1 MILNW
6 IKLVN
11 IRSFVDAQIKFPTG
25 SILLSGDIGSG
36 KSTILSAFE
45 FGLFGAMRGVLLS
58 NALLRKG
65 TSRGSVEICFSID
78 NKNIVIKR
86 NLKAQNSSV
95 IQEPGYVIINGLK
108 TEGTSTELRAIVL
121 DLLGYPKEMLT
132 KSKGMI
138 FRYTIYTP
146 QDQMKQIILED
157 KELRLNTLRS
167 VFGIDKYKRISENA
181 KSYTKKLKDRKKE
194 LGGIIYDLDDKK
206 SKLNKFKEDFEARSI
221 EESKIFPLLISVKE
235 SLIKKRAELKLFEEK
250 LASYN
255 EINKKI
261 EVITNILAEKS
272 TQKNKQ
278 FENIE
283 KLQQASA
290 VLKESVDQLNKNIFS
305 DDSFEVIDEKLSKK
319 EIELGNL
326 EETERKTIREGTL
339 CRERKIQIEKRM
351 EELTENKSKNSEKL
365 TVIKEKQNLYKELVE
380 QIKDKEL
387 INIKLDEINKEIEKI
402 NSQLS
407 SNSTIIE
414 QSEKLKQKIEGIDVC
429 PTCEQVVSQTHK
441 HSIIS
446 REDEKIY
453 SLKKRL
459 AEFETQKSEFTKSI
473 DREKEYLEKIR
484 EIEKKIAVLGSEVKQ
499 SEELEYELEKLEKA
513 KLDLQKERSDLI
525 EKIEQFDLTKLDE
538 VREKIGVFKE
548 ELKGFQ
554 KLKLSIQEK
563 SNLEKNLAD
572 KNQQIED
579 IKSLLAEADIMIKNL
594 NLKKEDMN
602 ERLKSFENIIENHNL
617 LKQELDKLLDEEKQV
632 ELKKQGIEQEM
643 ETCQRFIDE
652 LTKEV
657 IVKEEAKHNRNKVEK
672 DVQWFDDF
680 FISLMGVM
688 EKHVLMKVYHEFKD
702 LFTKWFDA
710 LIEDETITVSLND
723 EFTPVVIQNGY
734 EVEVENLSG
743 GEKTSVALAY
753 RLALN
758 KVINDVVSDI
768 KTKSII
774 VLDEPTD
781 GFSNEQLDRVR
792 EVLDQLDVE
801 QIILVS
807 HETKIEGFVDQVIRI
822 QKNDHVSEVIVS

>member
-1 MILNW
+1 
-6 IKLVN
+6 
-11 IRSFVDAQIKFPTG
+11 
-25 SILLSGDIGSG
+25 
-36 KSTILSAFE
+36 
-45 FGLFGAMRGVLLS
+45 
-58 NALLRKG
+58 
-65 TSRGSVEICFSID
+65 
-78 NKNIVIKR
+78 
-86 NLKAQNSSV
+86 
-95 IQEPGYVIINGLK
+95 
-108 TEGTSTELRAIVL
+108 
-121 DLLGYPKEMLT
+121 
-132 KSKGMI
+132 
-138 FRYTIYTP
+138 
-146 QDQMKQIILED
+146 
-157 KELRLNTLRS
+157 
-167 VFGIDKYKRISENA
+167 
-181 KSYTKKLKDRKKE
+181 
-194 LGGIIYDLDDKK
+194 
-206 SKLNKFKEDFEARSI
+206 
-221 EESKIFPLLISVKE
+221 
-235 SLIKKRAELKLFEEK
+235 
-250 LASYN
+250 
-255 EINKKI
+255 
-261 EVITNILAEKS
+261 
-272 TQKNKQ
+272 
-278 FENIE
+278 
-283 KLQQASA
+283 
-290 VLKESVDQLNKNIFS
+290 
-305 DDSFEVIDEKLSKK
+305 
-319 EIELGNL
+319 
-326 EETERKTIREGTL
+326 
-339 CRERKIQIEKRM
+339 M